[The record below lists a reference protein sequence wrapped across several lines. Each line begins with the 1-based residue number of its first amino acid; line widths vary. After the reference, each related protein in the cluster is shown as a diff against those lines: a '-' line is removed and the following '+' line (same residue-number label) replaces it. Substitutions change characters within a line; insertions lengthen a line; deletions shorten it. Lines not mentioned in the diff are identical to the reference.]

1 MGALD
6 GQRAADALLGFL
18 VTFVRNSLV
27 GGRAA
32 GRRFPR
38 AGGVLVSLV
47 DGFQRQMFVDLKAPL
62 AFVTGYQLDLR
73 AGQAFGRQA
82 RSTMIARPGRLAGV
96 CCAHE
101 HYSRFPRLRARTLV
115 RRSKRPTRA
124 PGEL

>member
-1 MGALD
+1 
-6 GQRAADALLGFL
+6 
-18 VTFVRNSLV
+18 
-27 GGRAA
+27 
-32 GRRFPR
+32 
-38 AGGVLVSLV
+38 
-47 DGFQRQMFVDLKAPL
+47 MFVDLKALL

-82 RSTMIARPGRLAGV
+82 RSTMIARRGRLAGV